1 MATSIATEP
10 TADIAKRQRFIETLE
25 LPPIPE
31 ALRGISLGSVV
42 QPEADQPEGYV
53 DDGSLISFVSG
64 VSGQSRAD
72 VLNSTLLAQLAANK
86 KYDRWKDT
94 KDWYEFYVNV
104 LENVGW
110 VLQSFE
116 FSEYQAHGATL
127 EVDKAVLEIL
137 AAIAS
142 QDQIAVATETM
153 NALKALSSDDGKVV
167 LFSTASSSLGSGSF
181 QINAVN
187 ETNGAVAMGLGAF
200 YFNSTQSTTRFL
212 WFTYDSSDM
221 DLFKA
226 AQSVTLNLQIY
237 DKVRQAVIDKLGQNA
252 TTFVADLDI

>member
-25 LPPIPE
+25 LPPVPE
-31 ALRGISLGSVV
+31 TLRGLSLGTV

-53 DDGSLISFVSG
+53 DDGSLVSFVSE

-94 KDWYEFYVNV
+94 KNWYEFYVNV

-116 FSEYQAHGATL
+116 FTEYQASGATF

-153 NALKALSSDDGKVV
+153 NALKSLGDSDGKLV
-167 LFSTASSSLGSGSF
+167 LFSSASSSLGSGSF
-181 QINAVN
+181 QISAVT

-221 DLFKA
+221 DLFKS
-226 AQSVTLNLQIY
+226 AQSITLNLQIY
-237 DKVRQAVIDKLGQNA
+237 DKVRQAVVDKLGSNA
-252 TTFVADLDI
+252 VSFVADLDI